1 MSKVKRITVSNLKAI
16 SSLTADFNG
25 CTAIITGGNNK
36 GKSSFL
42 RSLPDRLKQV
52 KPDVILKEG
61 ETEGFAEWEL
71 TTGEKLRWE
80 FDTKTKAGEK
90 LIFITKE
97 NIKTSLSRE
106 IADRYFPKGFDIDK
120 FLKEGPKAQR
130 EMLQKIIGI
139 DFTDVDTRYK
149 QAYENRT
156 FANKQLEA
164 DRIKLLPV
172 DNDLPTE
179 PKPYLDLQRNLAGID
194 AHNEKYQYVV
204 NGIEEKKSKQKDCE
218 AEIQRLKDLIEQ
230 EVVKVSKLEEE
241 IIKGNDWLA
250 IKENQP
256 KTKEEAD
263 NIQNQIDDIIEENRK
278 IEANNKA
285 REIKKSF
292 DKSQVEASDADELVK
307 SIEKEKND
315 LIKTAKL
322 PVGFGFSDD
331 GVTYLGHSLSK
342 EQLSSSSI
350 YIAALKLAA
359 LNIGDVKTLHFDA
372 SYLDK
377 NSLQEIE
384 RWANDNDLQLLIE
397 RPDFDG
403 GDIEYHL
410 IENAV
415 K

>member
-1 MSKVKRITVSNLKAI
+1 MSKVKTITVSNLKAI
-16 SSLTADFNG
+16 SNLTADFNG

-42 RSLPDRLKQV
+42 RSLPDRLKQT

-71 TTGEKLRWE
+71 TTGEKFRWQ
-80 FDTKTKAGEK
+80 FDSKTKAGEK

-97 NIKTSLSRE
+97 NIKTSITKE
-106 IADRYFPKGFDIDK
+106 ISERYFPKGFDIDK
-120 FLKEGPKAQR
+120 FLNDGPQKQR
-130 EMLQKIIGI
+130 EMLQKIVGI
-139 DFTDVDTRYK
+139 DFTDVDRRYK

-164 DRIKLLPV
+164 DRQKLKPI
-172 DNDLPTE
+172 NEDLPNE
-179 PKPYLDLQRNLAGID
+179 PKPYIELQQQLAGID
-194 AHNEKYQYVV
+194 AHNQKYEYVTEGIQEKQ
-204 NGIEEKKSKQKDCE
+204 SKVTSLE
-218 AEIQRLKDLIEQ
+218 NEILRLKDLI
-230 EVVKVSKLEEE
+230 SAEEE
-241 IIKGNDWLA
+241 KIKTLEADIVKGQSWLSV
-250 IKENQP
+250 KDNQP
-256 KTKEEAD
+256 KTEEEAAELKSK
-263 NIQNQIDDIIEENRK
+263 IDSIIKENEE

-285 REIKKSF
+285 IEIKSQF
-292 DKSQVEASDADELVK
+292 DRSEKEAQEADDLVK
-307 SIEKEKND
+307 KIESEKVDMIRN
-315 LIKTAKL
+315 AKL

-342 EQLSSSSI
+342 AQLSTSAI

-359 LNIGDVKTLHFDA
+359 LNIGEVKTLHFDA

-384 RWANDNDLQLLIE
+384 NWAKENDLQLLIE

-403 GDIEYHL
+403 GEIEFHL
-410 IENAV
+410 IDAV
-415 K
+415 S